1 MVNDSCT
8 NVGSTVKLLRKV
20 NSVFNYILDS
30 LGLVASVLIVIA
42 MLVVVTD
49 VVMRYFLNRPI
60 DWSTE
65 ITEYTLL
72 FIAFLG
78 AAWVLRR
85 EGHVRMDLVLNRL
98 EPRTQALLNT
108 VTSIIGAFMWLTIT
122 WFSVKATLEF
132 QQLGFFF
139 FTPLRTPK
147 FIVMSV
153 IPVGS
158 ALLFIQFMRR
168 AYGYGRDWSG
178 RRYQEQELQIKPKS
192 EL

>member
-1 MVNDSCT
+1 MKRLSQI
-8 NVGSTVKLLRKV
+8 

-60 DWSTE
+60 DWSME

-108 VTSIIGAFMWLTIT
+108 VTSIIGAFIWLTIT

-147 FIVMSV
+147 FIVLSV

-158 ALLFIQFMRR
+158 VLLSIQFMRR
-168 AYGYGRDWSG
+168 AYSYGQSFAGQQPR
-178 RRYQEQELQIKPKS
+178 EQGLQIKPRS